1 MITLKSRPSAVQ
13 YADVFDEDSIA
24 RAISYRKAK
33 FDEGVS
39 NVQNTINQ
47 LGQLPTLTEEDSQYL
62 NTKINNL
69 TTGINSIA
77 GLDLSNQMN
86 VGKLT
91 TMSNEIVDDPIILN
105 AVSSARNHQKNMKFI
120 EDAKLNP
127 KKYGDIINP
136 VNEAFYSKQLM
147 DYKQA
152 RSEGK
157 NVVFNASYKPFK
169 DVSSVLSK
177 EIDKMKTEGV
187 TLPDGS
193 YLRDIESL
201 SPDRIRQL
209 VYGRVKNDAS
219 INDQLRINSWY
230 MSAGLPDTE
239 LIKAK
244 NQIQQTSLLQ
254 RKAQADKEVNRLMS
268 LDLKDPQRSVE
279 NLNKAKQAVS
289 NYTNMY
295 NTLLT
300 NPNKVLNEET
310 GQEIKNYDKE
320 QMAYD
325 IVTHNLLNEMT
336 SKAYSKEKVRANP
349 VALHQEDMQW
359 KQQQQQIEDVK
370 WQQEFKYKQQQDAIK
385 NQIDMLGA
393 SGRKGKIDK
402 NGNITEIPSLDIPS
416 VAVDENPKGTI
427 NSSLEST
434 KQEARDLL
442 KESIITKL
450 NKLGDLNQEWLNRYV
465 DTMIDDNQK
474 VKTLAE
480 NANMNILKGR
490 LVNIGNKQVPEDAVL
505 RGAVKWINQLSLDAK
520 RVWEGDNIVAKENAE
535 ILSKYTD
542 AVHKIN
548 VLNNIP
554 TKALETALLQN
565 GVSKKE
571 YDLWK
576 TKSLTGTISTYDAKS
591 GRYVANVGFSG
602 LGSEQK
608 AKLDKIEES
617 INNYYKDKT
626 STAKLYAIQNFNPS
640 DKDKYFDVKTDVNRY
655 IKAGVNNNTI
665 YGKPNVWADK
675 IADVQEFEP
684 TSYNNKTGVIT
695 ANVYG
700 LDEGKLKLLSTDEK
714 FYVPQEY
721 MQKHLSDNVK
731 KGSQDLTDADL
742 LNLTENG
749 SISVKDRSG
758 RYKPAWKTTPTEIPI
773 QYRAVKTH
781 PKDLTNNE
789 VTAYIKI
796 PINGSET
803 PIELK
808 QTFDN
813 ADVVR
818 VGVTDL
824 ANQMYSSLMPRVK
837 KGEIT
842 IPQMKQ
848 MILNQISKIN
858 D

>member
-24 RAISYRKAK
+24 KAISYRKAK

-62 NTKINNL
+62 SSKINNL

-86 VGKLT
+86 VNKLSA
-91 TMSNEIVDDPIILN
+91 MSNDIADDPIIQN

-136 VNEAFYSKQLM
+136 VNEAYYSKQLM

-152 RSEGK
+152 RAESK
-157 NVVFNASYKPFK
+157 NVVFSSTYKPFK
-169 DVSSVLSK
+169 DVSSILSK
-177 EIDKMKTEGV
+177 EIDKMKANGI

-209 VYGRVKNDAS
+209 VYGRIQNDS
-219 INDQLRINSWY
+219 SVNDQLRINSWY

-254 RKAQADKEVNRLMS
+254 RKAQADKEVNKLMS

-289 NYTNMY
+289 NYNNIY

-336 SKAYSKEKVRANP
+336 SKAYSKEKVRPNP
-349 VALHQEDMQW
+349 VALHQADMQW
-359 KQQQQQIEDVK
+359 QQQKQQIEDTK

-385 NQIDMLGA
+385 NQIDMLT
-393 SGRKGKIDK
+393 STGRKGKIDAD
-402 NGNITEIPSLDIPS
+402 GNITEVSRDVPS
-416 VAVDENPKGTI
+416 VAIDENPKATFD
-427 NSSLEST
+427 NSLATT

-442 KESIITKL
+442 KNTIITKL

-474 VKTLAE
+474 IKPLAE

-505 RGAVKWINQLSLDAK
+505 RGAVKWINQLGLDVK
-520 RVWEGDNIVAKENAE
+520 RVWEGDNIVSKEDSE
-535 ILSKYTD
+535 VYSKYTD

-554 TKALETALLQN
+554 IKALETALIQN
-565 GVSKKE
+565 GVSRKE
-571 YDLWK
+571 YNDWK
-576 TKSLTGTISTYDAKS
+576 NKSLNSTTSTYDAKA

-602 LGSEQK
+602 IGSEQK

-617 INNYYKDKT
+617 INNYYKDKV
-626 STAKLYAIQNFNPS
+626 STAKLYAVQNFNPS
-640 DKDKYFDVKTDVNRY
+640 DKDKYFDVKTDVNRF
-655 IKAGVNNNTI
+655 IKAGINNNTI
-665 YGKPNVWADK
+665 YGKPNKWADK
-675 IADVQEFEP
+675 ISDIQEFEP
-684 TSYNNKTGVIT
+684 KSYNPKTGIVT
-695 ANVYG
+695 ANIYG
-700 LDEGKLKLLSTDEK
+700 LEDGKLKLISTDEQ

-721 MQKHLSDNVK
+721 MQKHLSDEVK
-731 KGSQDLTDADL
+731 KGSQDLTDSDL

-749 SISVKDRSG
+749 SISLKDKSG
-758 RYKPAWKTTPTEIPI
+758 RYKPAWKTTPTELPI
-773 QYRAVKTH
+773 QYRAVKTN

-796 PINGSET
+796 PINGNET

-808 QTFDN
+808 QTFKN

-818 VGVTDL
+818 NNVTEL

-837 KGEIT
+837 RGEIT

>member
-62 NTKINNL
+62 NTKINNF

-91 TMSNEIVDDPIILN
+91 TMTNEIVDDPIILN

-127 KKYGDIINP
+127 KKYGDVINP
-136 VNEAFYSKQLM
+136 VNEAYYSKQLM

-157 NVVFNASYKPFK
+157 NVVFNATYKPFK

-177 EIDKMKTEGV
+177 EIDKMKADGV

-209 VYGRVKNDAS
+209 VYGRIQNDAS
-219 INDQLRINSWY
+219 VNDQLKINSWY
-230 MSAGLPDTE
+230 MSAGLPDNE
-239 LIKAK
+239 LLRAK

-254 RKAQADKEVNRLMS
+254 KKALADKEVTRLMS
-268 LDLKDPQRSVE
+268 LDLKDPQRSAE
-279 NLNKAKQAVS
+279 NLNKAKQAVT
-289 NYTNMY
+289 NYNNIY

-300 NPNKVLNEET
+300 NPNKILNEET
-310 GQEIKNYDKE
+310 GQEIKRYDKD

-336 SKAYSKEKVRANP
+336 SKAYSKEKVRTNQ
-349 VALHQEDMQW
+349 VALHQADMQW
-359 KQQQQQIEDVK
+359 KQQQQQIEDAK

-385 NQIDMLGA
+385 NQIDMLTS

-402 NGNITEIPSLDIPS
+402 DGNITEISYDVPS
-416 VAVDENPKGTI
+416 VAIDENPKATI
-427 NSSLEST
+427 NSSLETT
-434 KQEARDLL
+434 KQEARNLL
-442 KESIITKL
+442 KNTIITKL

-465 DTMIDDNQK
+465 DSMIDDNQR
-474 VKTLAE
+474 VKPLAE

-505 RGAVKWINQLSLDAK
+505 RGAVKWINQLGLDIK
-520 RVWEGDNIVAKENAE
+520 RVWEGDNVVSKEDANVY
-535 ILSKYTD
+535 SQYTD

-554 TKALETALLQN
+554 TKALETALIQN
-565 GVSKKE
+565 GISRAEYNKLKDLQSKEVPVTMQVSQ
-571 YDLWK
+571 
-576 TKSLTGTISTYDAKS
+576 S
-591 GRYVANVGFSG
+591 GIPIKVPGNKFVTP
-602 LGSEQK
+602 EQK
-608 AKLDKIEES
+608 AKLNKIEES

-626 STAKLYAIQNFNPS
+626 SIAKLYAVQNFNPS

-665 YGKPNVWADK
+665 YGKPNKWADK
-675 IADVQEFEP
+675 ISDIQEFEP
-684 TSYNNKTGVIT
+684 TSYNNKTGIVT

-721 MQKHLSDNVK
+721 MQKHLSEGVK
-731 KGSQDLTDADL
+731 KGSQDLTDSDL

-749 SISVKDRSG
+749 SISVRGKDG
-758 RYKPAWKTTPTEIPI
+758 RYKPAWKTTPTELPI
-773 QYRAVKTH
+773 QYRAVKTN

-796 PINGSET
+796 PVNGNET

-808 QTFDN
+808 QTFKN

-818 VGVTDL
+818 ENVTTL
-824 ANQMYSSLMPRVK
+824 ANEMYSNLMPRVK

-842 IPQMKQ
+842 IAQMKQ
-848 MILNQISKIN
+848 IILNQISKIN